1 MDPTSPMT
9 ISNLLV
15 HIPSRVASIDASML
29 PLTGDLRSGARADLR
44 IQGTPH
50 LLHLRMCTHASS
62 CTPQC
67 HLHPHHHLTLRHTSA
82 PQLSHRCPRISQH
95 SVDRNERASLQADW
109 ASLSLVHVLF
119 SWRVGLYD
127 FDFWGDLAYTCIVF
141 INTSHEEK
149 TEAHR
154 QGRVNGRVPAPGAV
168 RLLASR
174 PLLPSASAAADIPR
188 CRRGEGP
195 LHGRPGHQAPV
206 PVQMGTVYGS
216 SGRGMLMVS
225 NRAGELAGRASGKGA
240 GGAAASPSRQTSECQ
255 FASAAAAQPV
265 PAAAAGRG
273 PDNPQNTPDTT
284 QQDKPQPKGN
294 TTKPVR
300 LIKMS
305 CL

>member
-1 MDPTSPMT
+1 M
-9 ISNLLV
+9 
-15 HIPSRVASIDASML
+15 
-29 PLTGDLRSGARADLR
+29 
-44 IQGTPH
+44 
-50 LLHLRMCTHASS
+50 
-62 CTPQC
+62 
-67 HLHPHHHLTLRHTSA
+67 
-82 PQLSHRCPRISQH
+82 
-95 SVDRNERASLQADW
+95 
-109 ASLSLVHVLF
+109 SLVPVLF

-127 FDFWGDLAYTCIVF
+127 FDFWGDLAYICIVF

-240 GGAAASPSRQTSECQ
+240 GGAAASPSRQTIEFQ
-255 FASAAAAQPV
+255 FASPAAAQPV

-273 PDNPQNTPDTT
+273 PENPQNTPDTT
-284 QQDKPQPKGN
+284 QQDKPQPKGTHNQTGSSHQDVVFVN
-294 TTKPVR
+294 TGNNGRDDANDT
-300 LIKMS
+300 
-305 CL
+305 

>member
-1 MDPTSPMT
+1 MIFDLELELICVSRALLISCTFACVRMHLHARHNVISTHIT
-9 ISNLLV
+9 ISPFA
-15 HIPSRVASIDASML
+15 IRV
-29 PLTGDLRSGARADLR
+29 
-44 IQGTPH
+44 
-50 LLHLRMCTHASS
+50 
-62 CTPQC
+62 
-67 HLHPHHHLTLRHTSA
+67 LRHTSA

-216 SGRGMLMVS
+216 SDRGMLKIS
-225 NRAGELAGRASGKGA
+225 NWAGEIAGLLQGEHRARDREA
-240 GGAAASPSRQTSECQ
+240 RPHPPAARPSSSNSPAQPRHSQCQQLQQAEGQRTHRTHQTQPSRTNHSQREH
-255 FASAAAAQPV
+255 
-265 PAAAAGRG
+265 
-273 PDNPQNTPDTT
+273 
-284 QQDKPQPKGN
+284 